1 MLSANEFKQII
12 ESKHTLSP
20 DEERQV
26 FAYYEENHT
35 TEVRN
40 QIALKNDLLIK
51 KIANG
56 YGHLGVELEEL
67 FQEGYFGLMIA
78 IDRFDYKAGFKFS
91 TYASHWINNVI
102 GRYIINNGHMIRLPV
117 YLKDL
122 TISIYKLQKQ
132 YEQEH
137 GCRPTEAYLAEKL
150 GVSIE
155 QIQKAQQA
163 AKSNEVT
170 SLNVPVGENKES
182 GDTELISMIPDS
194 QNDIADSVIRDLDLE
209 KLNKILENVLTLRE
223 TVVLNLR
230 YGLNNERKMTLM
242 EIGELYG
249 LTRERIRQIEAS
261 ALRKL
266 SRSRYRNELRSMIES
281 IENG

>member
-1 MLSANEFKQII
+1 MLSANEFKQIMQ
-12 ESKHTLSP
+12 SKHTLSP

-117 YLKDL
+117 YLKD
-122 TISIYKLQKQ
+122 
-132 YEQEH
+132 
-137 GCRPTEAYLAEKL
+137 LAEKL